1 MEMLLDKIVNRNATV
16 GIIGLGYVGLPLL
29 IRFGEAGFRLLGFDV
44 DSRKID
50 ALLHGKS
57 YIQHIPIEPI
67 NRFLEEKRL
76 DVTLS
81 FERLSEADCVLI
93 CVPTPLTEKMEPDL
107 RYVMTTTETVARH
120 LRPQQLIVLE
130 STTYP
135 GTTDELMLPR
145 LQQGGLKV
153 GEDFYL
159 AFSPERED
167 PGNKSFHTGNIPK
180 VVGGITPQCLER
192 AQALYEF
199 AVSRVVPVSSTRVAE
214 LTKLLENI
222 YRSVNIALVNE
233 LKVLTQ
239 RMDIDIWEVIEAAS
253 SKPFGYTPF
262 YPGPGLG
269 GHCIPI
275 DPFYLSWKAKEY
287 DFTTRFIHLAGEIN
301 ISMPYHVLEQTVEA
315 LNRQRKCLNGA
326 RILVLGVA
334 YKKDIDDDRESPS
347 YAIMDL
353 LLERGAD
360 VSYNDPH
367 IPRLKPGRKHR
378 YSLESMELTAET
390 LQQMDAVMILTDH
403 SSYDYAWIAKHSPL
417 LIDTRNATKNV
428 QEGRDRIIK
437 A

>member
-1 MEMLLDKIVNRNATV
+1 MLLDKIVNRNATV